1 MSVREAS
8 GCFTRRFLC
17 GRGRA
22 RERGSTRHRPLPS
35 AEAEEGNGE
44 GAGARLGRMDKEK
57 VGVRPASTRLDTSGV
72 CGGGPL
78 RAVQSRGVRRR

>member
-1 MSVREAS
+1 VLYSAVFAWTRES
-8 GCFTRRFLC
+8 EGE
-17 GRGRA
+17 GV
-22 RERGSTRHRPLPS
+22 EQHRPLPS

-72 CGGGPL
+72 CGGGP
-78 RAVQSRGVRRR
+78 